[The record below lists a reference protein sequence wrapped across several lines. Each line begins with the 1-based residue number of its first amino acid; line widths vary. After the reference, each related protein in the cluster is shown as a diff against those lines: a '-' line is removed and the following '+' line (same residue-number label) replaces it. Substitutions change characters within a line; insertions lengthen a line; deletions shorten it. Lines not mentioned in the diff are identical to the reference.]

1 MFNRLTLLAV
11 MLLAASSY
19 AQAPAPRPA
28 QAPAQRPAGI
38 PRMTDGKPNFT
49 GLWQALGTAYW
60 DIRDHSSQAGPFYQ
74 LGATGAMPSG
84 QGIVEGGD
92 IPYKP
97 EAAAKQRD
105 NLKNR
110 LQLDPEVK
118 CYMPGV
124 PRGTYM
130 PFPFQIIQSQRD
142 IAIAY

>member
-1 MFNRLTLLAV
+1 MVIRWTIVTTLAV
-11 MLLAASSY
+11 ALSAT
-19 AQAPAPRPA
+19 AQAPATRPA
-28 QAPAQRPAGI
+28 QGRAVCPATGI
-38 PRMTDGKPNFT
+38 PRMPDCKANLT
-49 GLWQALGTAYW
+49 GLWQALGTADW
-60 DIRDHSSQAGPFYQ
+60 DIRYHSAQAGPFFQ
-74 LGATGAMPSG
+74 LGATGAMPAG

-97 EAAAKQRD
+97 EAAAKQKE

-130 PFPFQIIQSQRD
+130 PFPFQIIQSQGD
-142 IAIAY
+142 IAI